1 MQVKLNSP
9 RSRKMS
15 DKTNKNGVLGKLKAT
30 SAVQIISKEKKFD
43 HKCYAAANCNN
54 RSENRPDL
62 LFRAFPSGTQQ
73 LKKWEIDRMKRG
85 DGLCHGRKQ
94 VLFF

>member
-1 MQVKLNSP
+1 
-9 RSRKMS
+9 MS
-15 DKTNKNGVLGKLKAT
+15 DKTNKNGILGKFKAT

-54 RSENRPDL
+54 RSKNRPDL

-73 LKKWEIDRMKRG
+73 LKKWEIRMKRG
-85 DGLCHGRKQ
+85 DGLCHGRRQ